1 MEKLPIDV
9 LEIIAVYS
17 GVSGW
22 LAMVQV
28 CRKFGRLGE
37 GQRKV
42 NIIKKLT
49 EVRSDDTKI
58 EYRINNI
65 LHRIDGP
72 ARIWS
77 DGTQV
82 WFYKGRKHRTDGP
95 AHHNHLSEFYYID
108 GNLVNMELLNENKLP
123 RPEGANTMSR
133 AP

>member
-1 MEKLPIDV
+1 MMENLPIDV
-9 LEIIAVYS
+9 LEIIAGYC
-17 GVSGW
+17 GVAGW
-22 LAMVQV
+22 LSLVRV
-28 CRKFGRLGE
+28 SRKFGRLAV
-37 GQRKV
+37 GQRKI
-42 NIIKKLT
+42 NIIKRLT
-49 EVRSDDTKI
+49 DVRCDDTKI

-108 GNLVNMELLNENKLP
+108 GNLVNMELLHEYKLP
-123 RPEGANTMSR
+123 KQ
-133 AP
+133 